1 MYNLPKKYLSYSA
14 YSLWKS
20 SKEQFRKRYYLNEDP
35 FETPET
41 RFGKVIGAMVEN
53 NEHLFH
59 EYAGKILNYP
69 HKEYKI
75 EVEVG
80 GLKLLGYLDQFD
92 DTEYKI
98 LEMKT
103 GHKNK
108 QGKVPWDRIKVQK
121 HTQLVFYSLLV
132 EKKFGKVHS
141 EVILQW
147 LETDFV
153 DKTIEFDGH
162 ILSAKSRELQIISE
176 PQTFKRKIHK
186 WERVKLLRDILQ
198 TAEEISA
205 DYTNWI
211 ASRDHQSTSQ
221 M

>member
-1 MYNLPKKYLSYSA
+1 MWNK
-14 YSLWKS
+14 
-20 SKEQFRKRYYLNEDP
+20 SKEAYRKRYYLNEDP

-53 NEHLFH
+53 NEHMFH

-75 EVEVG
+75 EVEVS
-80 GLKLLGYLDQFD
+80 GLKILGYLDQFD

-108 QGKVPWDRIKVQK
+108 EGKVPWDKIKVQK
-121 HTQLVFYSLLV
+121 HKQLVFYSLLV
-132 EKKFGKVHS
+132 EKKFGKVHP

-153 DKTIEFDGH
+153 DKTVEFDGH
-162 ILSAKSRELQIISE
+162 TLSARSRELQIISD
-176 PQTFKRKIHK
+176 PQTFKRKVFK
-186 WERVKLLRDILQ
+186 WERVKLMREILK
-198 TAEEISA
+198 TAEEITN
-205 DYTNWI
+205 DYAKWKKDNLKN
-211 ASRDHQSTSQ
+211 
-221 M
+221 